1 MKEAGPVIA
10 LCIGA
15 ILLGGCEDVRKALG
29 QSKSAPD
36 EFAVYSRPPLSL
48 PPDYGLRPPTP
59 GTGSPQD
66 IEPRSDAQRA
76 VLETARSRRA
86 APAPVTLD
94 PGVQALLRQ
103 LGALDVDPSI
113 RATLNRETSILAEED
128 ESFTDRI
135 MFWTSPTE
143 YGTVVDAA
151 AESKRIRQNQA
162 LGHPITA
169 GETPT
174 IERKR
179 KALLEG
185 IFD

>member
-1 MKEAGPVIA
+1 MREAGLVIA
-10 LCIGA
+10 ACIGA

-36 EFAVYSRPPLSL
+36 EFAVYSRAPLSL
-48 PPDYGLRPPTP
+48 PPDYGLRPPAP
-59 GTGSPQD
+59 GAGRPQG
-66 IEPRSDAQRA
+66 IEPRADALRA
-76 VLETARSRRA
+76 VLGTAGSRRP
-86 APAPVTLD
+86 APAPVTGD
-94 PGVQALLRQ
+94 PGVQALLRE

-128 ESFTDRI
+128 KSFTDLI
-135 MFWTSPTE
+135 MFWDSPTE

-151 AESKRIRQNQA
+151 AESKRIRENQA
-162 LGHPITA
+162 LGRPITA